1 MPIGLLSSALR
12 DALHNDQPDQIEPN
26 LTKRPKATRYGELD
40 TCLLSAM
47 PSGSLKMIATLLR
60 LEARLC
66 SQSLWRAMERQDIEV
81 FHLLLESGWDINSH
95 DFELTAIQWVL
106 SYYSILASEAKTLL
120 MIVVAQCGMKLPSD
134 GSLTTAQ
141 ILMFAHATIPGHQ

>member
-1 MPIGLLSSALR
+1 MPIVLLSSALR
-12 DALHNDQPDQIEPN
+12 DALQNDQPDQIEPN

-40 TCLLSAM
+40 RCLYDAM

-66 SQSLWRAMERQDIEV
+66 SLSLWRAVERQDSEV
-81 FHLLLESGWDINSH
+81 FDLLLESGWDINSH
-95 DFELTAIQWVL
+95 DFEYTGVQWVL

-120 MIVVAQCGMKLPSD
+120 MIVVAQCGMNLLSA
-134 GSLTTAQ
+134 GSLTTAR
-141 ILMFAHATIPGHQ
+141 ILTFAHAAIPGYQ